1 MAESKRRS
9 QVIGRGLVPAMVAAV
24 SLLVGCATTG
34 GSLTSSAERLE
45 KNSYALQKESRMDA
59 SRGAYSREATALAE
73 EAREFRLVVND
84 RRARE
89 GDVDDAF
96 ADVSKRYHALRD
108 EMDRTR
114 NSREADVEF
123 KAVTDAYLDLER
135 EMRRHG
141 KDRYA
146 RD

>member
-1 MAESKRRS
+1 MAESKRT
-9 QVIGRGLVPAMVAAV
+9 QVIAKGMVPAMVAAV
-24 SLLVGCATTG
+24 VFIMGCATTG
-34 GSLTSSAERLE
+34 SSLTGSAERLE
-45 KNSYALQKESRMDA
+45 KNSYALQKESRLDA
-59 SRGAYSREATALAE
+59 SHGAYSREATALAE

-84 RRARE
+84 RRARD
-89 GDVDDAF
+89 GDLDNAF

>member
-1 MAESKRRS
+1 MAESKRT
-9 QVIGRGLVPAMVAAV
+9 RGISRGIVPALAATL
-24 SLLVGCATTG
+24 SFIVGCATTG
-34 GSLTSSAERLE
+34 GTLTGSAERLE
-45 KNSYALQKESRMDA
+45 KSSYELQKESRLDA
-59 SRGAYSREATALAE
+59 SHGAYSREATALAE

-84 RRARE
+84 RRARD